1 MTKIRQGSH
10 QSAPVNGNT
19 IKKISVYNKG
29 IALDQNGET
38 GLGVVALEVIYVHIY
53 KHSASK
59 ETGSY
64 KPKRNAATIIL
75 FIPLFFHW
83 VSKTVACRILTL
95 SILRHPLFK
104 LIFLPG

>member
-1 MTKIRQGSH
+1 VGSLLQFQFSIRDHVTKIRQGSH

-64 KPKRNAATIIL
+64 KPKRNAATII
-75 FIPLFFHW
+75 
-83 VSKTVACRILTL
+83 
-95 SILRHPLFK
+95 
-104 LIFLPG
+104 IFSLGVQNCCL